1 MLRIGGLA
9 RTAVAIV
16 AFSSMAACSA
26 QYRTHGYMPPEEDLQ
41 QIVPGVDTRASVE
54 ELIGVPTASGVL
66 NDSGFYYIESN
77 VKQFGWQRPSVV
89 DRQILAITFD
99 TAGVVENITTYGLED
114 GKVVPLSRRVTK
126 SADSNISFIRKLF
139 GNIGGLNLG
148 DALGG
153 SR

>member
-1 MLRIGGLA
+1 
-9 RTAVAIV
+9 
-16 AFSSMAACSA
+16 
-26 QYRTHGYMPPEEDLQ
+26 MPPEEDLQ

-148 DALGG
+148 DAFGG